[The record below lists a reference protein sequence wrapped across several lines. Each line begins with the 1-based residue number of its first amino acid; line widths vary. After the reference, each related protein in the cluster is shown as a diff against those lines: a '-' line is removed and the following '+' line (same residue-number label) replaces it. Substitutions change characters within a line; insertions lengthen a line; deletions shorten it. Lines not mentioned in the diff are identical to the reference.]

1 MKKII
6 FPILIF
12 TIFSTI
18 KGQVYLNTPLE
29 ILTFMEA
36 SPTKY
41 EFEQLYGEAPPK
53 KRPVIPHGTYIES
66 INNRE
71 HQRQYKNQETPEV
84 SRWKNKARTMLGTE
98 GPNYKKVRIFY
109 NKCLKKNPQNAQLHT
124 FKGET
129 YYEEGRYEEAMECLQ
144 KAIELNPIDYLAHW
158 QMAEIFLKKNEIE
171 RALHTITIAHIYNR
185 NHPRLLKRMIDIY
198 KKHDKIYYRNWGFD
212 PKMYLYQDG
221 NKVVIAADG
230 IWLTYGMYKAVW
242 NFDSDYKFIKE
253 QQEVTDHM
261 FQMEMEATIGTFMT
275 HNSLKKDDKR
285 NYPTMEAFGKCLD
298 NEMVEEFVMYE
309 ILIVDKPTIAY
320 HMTTD
325 FMNRLIEYIKKI
337 RSVDY
342 TRH

>member
-98 GPNYKKVRIFY
+98 GPNYKKSNGVNALIRE
-109 NKCLKKNPQNAQLHT
+109 LGMMPKK
-124 FKGET
+124 
-129 YYEEGRYEEAMECLQ
+129 
-144 KAIELNPIDYLAHW
+144 
-158 QMAEIFLKKNEIE
+158 
-171 RALHTITIAHIYNR
+171 
-185 NHPRLLKRMIDIY
+185 
-198 KKHDKIYYRNWGFD
+198 
-212 PKMYLYQDG
+212 
-221 NKVVIAADG
+221 
-230 IWLTYGMYKAVW
+230 
-242 NFDSDYKFIKE
+242 
-253 QQEVTDHM
+253 
-261 FQMEMEATIGTFMT
+261 
-275 HNSLKKDDKR
+275 
-285 NYPTMEAFGKCLD
+285 
-298 NEMVEEFVMYE
+298 
-309 ILIVDKPTIAY
+309 
-320 HMTTD
+320 
-325 FMNRLIEYIKKI
+325 
-337 RSVDY
+337 
-342 TRH
+342 